1 MVTQSP
7 HNDDGFNHQASTPK
21 NFFIV
26 AIGASAGGL
35 QSLESFFAT
44 IPTDT
49 AAAFVVVQHLSP
61 NFRSLTPDILQ
72 RHTDLPIQ
80 VMEEGNLVHPQQV
93 YVLPA
98 GYTATLDGRR
108 LRLSKRPE
116 LGVRDS
122 GSLGMF

>member
-1 MVTQSP
+1 M
-7 HNDDGFNHQASTPK
+7 
-21 NFFIV
+21 
-26 AIGASAGGL
+26 
-35 QSLESFFAT
+35 
-44 IPTDT
+44 
-49 AAAFVVVQHLSP
+49 VVQHLSP

-116 LGVRDS
+116 LGTNYPIDQFFSQPGPRNR
-122 GSLGMF
+122 